1 MSTNRVVITGNLGA
15 DPELRKTQS
24 GTGVLAVN
32 DRRKDPKT
40 GEWGDAVN
48 WVGVTMFGARA
59 EAVAN
64 YLHKGSKIGVDGKL
78 RYSEWERDGQKR
90 STLEVVADDIEL
102 LSPRQEAQVGAYGAQ
117 QRQAGGYGYGGG
129 NAPQN
134 APQPQ
139 GGYGYGQQQAYQPL
153 NQPPAMQADTSVY
166 ESTSDIYSDDI
177 PF

>member
-1 MSTNRVVITGNLGA
+1 M
-15 DPELRKTQS
+15 
-24 GTGVLAVN
+24 
-32 DRRKDPKT
+32 
-40 GEWGDAVN
+40 
-48 WVGVTMFGARA
+48 
-59 EAVAN
+59 AN

-102 LSPRQEAQVGAYGAQ
+102 LSPRQDAQSGGYGAQ

-134 APQPQ
+134 APQQPQ

-166 ESTSDIYSDDI
+166 DDDI